1 MYNKMKNR
9 YKEGGEVQM
18 KIERFTK
25 LMNDPRST
33 QDEISRYKIAI
44 DKLKSMLPKEEKAD
58 EPKKEEK
65 AEPKKEEKSEPK
77 KSEPKKAE
85 PKKAEPKKEEKKE
98 KPQKGIKYISSKR
111 VMIDGKEVSMD
122 SQEFCD
128 YLSAQWKE
136 RREKAQE
143 NKGKKK
149 KTKSVMAKVSESI
162 ERGVTTA
169 IRESVKD
176 QKVSINKDPKVFI
189 GKVQKLETA
198 TKSFLENLKEVLGSE
213 YDAKEVTETTKAIQ
227 DMIDELK
234 KKYSDK

>member
-9 YKEGGEVQM
+9 YKEGGEVQI

-25 LMNDPRST
+25 MMNDPRST
-33 QDEISRYKIAI
+33 EEEISRYKIAI

-65 AEPKKEEKSEPK
+65 AEPKKEEK
-77 KSEPKKAE
+77 AE
-85 PKKAEPKKEEKKE
+85 PKKKPEAKKPEPKKEEKKE
-98 KPQKGIKYISSKR
+98 KPQKGIKYLSSKR
-111 VMIDGKEVSMD
+111 VMIDGKEVAMD

-128 YLSAQWKE
+128 YLSAQWME
-136 RREKAQE
+136 RREKAE
-143 NKGKKK
+143 ANKGKKK

-176 QKVSINKDPKVFI
+176 QKVAINKDPKVFI

-227 DMIDELK
+227 DMIEELK